1 MQKEITKTYN
11 TPFHIYDEAGIRE
24 NIEKAKGLNEK
35 EKAILI
41 ASLLY
46 SADKV
51 ANTVGHYDAYI
62 KGHKITDQFKFEL
75 IQPYKTN
82 VNVEIYPLINNRI
95 S

>member
-1 MQKEITKTYN
+1 MKDASLIGE
-11 TPFHIYDEAGIRE
+11 IRE
-24 NIEKAKGLNEK
+24 NIEKAKDLNEK

-62 KGHKITDQFKFEL
+62 KGHKIIKYKELKADEL
-75 IQPYKTN
+75 INPKKEPGDTK
-82 VNVEIYPLINNRI
+82 
-95 S
+95 